1 MPSKKPKLDTF
12 RKVANACGGILSDI
26 AANLG
31 VSQWIENKHYCQ
43 TSKIQAAL
51 EIQ

>member
-26 AANLG
+26 AANL
-31 VSQWIENKHYCQ
+31 ENVRQMDDETWC
-43 TSKIQAAL
+43 
-51 EIQ
+51 